1 MTNIYPRESVEFQPI
16 LVTVDG
22 TTVTANVET
31 QITSVSGRP
40 SSSAWIPAVTLD
52 GQIGLMIEGLSVG
65 TYEVWARVS
74 DSPEI
79 PVIDC
84 GSFAV
89 S

>member
-16 LVTVDG
+16 LITVDG
-22 TTVTANVET
+22 VTVTTNIET
-31 QITSVSGRP
+31 QITLVSGRP

-52 GQIGLMIEGLSVG
+52 GQIGLMIQGLSVG
-65 TYEVWARVS
+65 TYEVWARVT
-74 DSPEI
+74 DAPEI

-84 GSFAV
+84 GPFAV

>member
-1 MTNIYPRESVEFQPI
+1 MTNIYPRESIEFQPI

-22 TTVTANVET
+22 TTVTTNIET
-31 QITSVSGRP
+31 QITAVSARP
-40 SSSAWIPAVTLD
+40 SDSAWIAAVTVD
-52 GQIGLMIEGLSVG
+52 GQIGLMIEGLNVG
-65 TYEVWARVS
+65 TYEVWARVT

-84 GSFAV
+84 GAFAV

>member
-1 MTNIYPRESVEFQPI
+1 MTNIYPRESVEFQPV
-16 LVTVDG
+16 L
-22 TTVTANVET
+22 
-31 QITSVSGRP
+31 
-40 SSSAWIPAVTLD
+40 VTLD
-52 GQIGLMIEGLSVG
+52 GNAITTNVEFAITNMTARPSNWVAATTLQNQIGVMVENLSVG
-65 TYEVWARVS
+65 TYKVWARIT

>member
-16 LVTVDG
+16 LVTLDG
-22 TTVTANVET
+22 EPVTTDVEFA
-31 QITSVSGRP
+31 ITNMTNRP
-40 SSSAWIPAVTLD
+40 SDWAPATVLQD
-52 GQIGLMIEGLSVG
+52 QIGVMIENLSVG
-65 TYEVWARVS
+65 TYKVWARIT

>member
-22 TTVTANVET
+22 ETITANVET
-31 QITSVSGRP
+31 QIALPGARP
-40 SSSAWIPAVTLD
+40 VESAWIPAVLLY
-52 GQIGLMIEGLSVG
+52 GEIGLMIEGLNPG

>member
-16 LVTVDG
+16 LITLDG
-22 TTVTANVET
+22 VLITDYTIVET
-31 QITSVSGRP
+31 SVALPNARP
-40 SSSAWIPAVTLD
+40 YTWIPAVSL
-52 GQIGLMIEGLSVG
+52 GSNVGLMIQNLSVG
-65 TYEVWARVS
+65 TYNVWVRIT

-79 PVIDC
+79 PVINC

>member
-22 TTVTANVET
+22 TTVTTNVET

-40 SSSAWIPAVTLD
+40 SSTSWIPAVTLD
-52 GQIGLMIEGLSVG
+52 GQIGLMIQGLSVG

>member
-16 LVTVDG
+16 LVTLDG
-22 TTVTANVET
+22 DTVTTGVET
-31 QITSVSGRP
+31 QITLPSARP
-40 SSSAWIPAVTLD
+40 SSSGWTAATTLN
-52 GQIGLMIEGLSVG
+52 GNIGLMISGLSVG
-65 TYEVWARVS
+65 TYEVWARVT

>member
-1 MTNIYPRESVEFQPI
+1 MNIYPRESVEFQPV
-16 LVTVDG
+16 L
-22 TTVTANVET
+22 
-31 QITSVSGRP
+31 
-40 SSSAWIPAVTLD
+40 VTLD
-52 GQIGLMIEGLSVG
+52 GEPITTNVEFSITNMTNRPSTWSAATLLQDQIGVMISGLAVG
-65 TYEVWARVS
+65 TYKVWARIT